1 MAHIP
6 EELERMIYETENRV
20 DTNDLILI
28 NDEQFFQL
36 AVIVSKDPMGNI
48 FFRLPEYP
56 LLICT
61 HQSDPNITVLEKHFE
76 FLNLQSQ

>member
-6 EELERMIYETENRV
+6 EELARMIYETENLV
-20 DTNDLILI
+20 NANDLILI
-28 NDEQFFQL
+28 SDEQFFQL
-36 AVIVSKDPMGNI
+36 AVISSKDPMGNI

-76 FLNLQSQ
+76 SNNL